1 MINRASRSPL
11 RIFIA
16 HPSALLTDHLSNGD
30 GLVAFSLV
38 RRLAERGHD
47 IHVAAQHVNL
57 RHAVPPTLH
66 IHGLTPRGDGSSTI
80 DRLMFMLRMRLLF
93 ERLRRQ
99 REFDIVHQMNPV
111 FTGLSLSLIGIDT
124 PLVLGAYVP
133 KWELD
138 ADHMT
143 IGERRRAL
151 WDRVSAQV
159 ARIQQAQ
166 AAGILIASPQA
177 MSRISMPDRH
187 RDRIYEVP
195 HGIDLSQFVERAMVP
210 ERPSILFLAAV
221 ARKKGVV
228 TLLEAFRQVV
238 ATVPECV
245 LTVAGG
251 DGGAL
256 QEVSAM
262 AAALPGGSVSIAG
275 RIERSEVHNLMRAH
289 SVFCVP
295 SYGEPFGM
303 SNLEAMAC
311 GVPIVGTR
319 AGGIPD
325 LVTEAGGRLVP
336 PRDAASLGAALIEI
350 LRNRELQRS
359 MGRFNRRRVEDVFDV
374 ERTADRLESAYRAVM
389 SAPPDGARL
398 PEMPA
403 AQPRPFAKER
413 EMAGIGSESPS

>member
-1 MINRASRSPL
+1 MINGASRSPL

-38 RRLAERGHD
+38 RRLAERGHE

-57 RHAVPPTLH
+57 RHPVPPTLH
-66 IHGLTPRGDGSSTI
+66 IHGLTPRGDGTSTV
-80 DRLMFMLRMRLLF
+80 DRLTFMFRMRLLF
-93 ERLRRQ
+93 ERLRRP

-111 FTGLSLSLIGIDT
+111 FTGLSLSLLGIDT

-133 KWELD
+133 KWEQD
-138 ADHMT
+138 ADHVT
-143 IGERRRAL
+143 LGERKAAL

-159 ARIQQAQ
+159 ARLQQAQ

-177 MSRISMPDRH
+177 MSRISTPDRH
-187 RDRIYEVP
+187 RNRIYEVP
-195 HGIDLSQFVERAMVP
+195 HGIDLSQFVERTRVP

-228 TLLEAFRQVV
+228 TLIEAFRQVV
-238 ATVPECV
+238 AAVPDCV
-245 LTVAGG
+245 LTVAGP

-256 QEVSAM
+256 DEV
-262 AAALPGGSVSIAG
+262 AALASALPSGSVSLAG
-275 RIERSEVHNLMRAH
+275 RVERTEVHNLMRAH

-311 GVPIVGTR
+311 GVPIVSTR

-325 LVTEAGGRLVP
+325 LVTDAGGRLVA
-336 PRDAASLGAALIEI
+336 PRDSGALAAALIEI
-350 LRNRELQRS
+350 LRSVELQRS

-374 ERTADRLESAYRAVM
+374 ERTADRLEGAYRAIM
-389 SAPPDGARL
+389 SAPADGASL
-398 PEMPA
+398 PDVPA
-403 AQPRPFAKER
+403 APVRSFAKER
-413 EMAGIGSESPS
+413 EMARIGSELPS